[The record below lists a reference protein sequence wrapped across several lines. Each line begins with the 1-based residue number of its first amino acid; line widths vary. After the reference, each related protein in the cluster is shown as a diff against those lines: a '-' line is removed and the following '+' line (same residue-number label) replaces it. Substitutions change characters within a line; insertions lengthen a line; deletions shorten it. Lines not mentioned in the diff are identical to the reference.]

1 MTEVP
6 SASKMAAFEGLSR
19 TMPDTMF
26 AACSVPAAAVSS
38 NTCTV
43 IPANMGTTMSA
54 ATMSAATMSAA
65 TVSATT
71 VSATTVSAT
80 TVSAAN
86 MTAANVSAATMS
98 AANVTAATMSAANV
112 TAATVSAATVSA
124 AASAGVCRKSDK
136 SEKRHYQEQ
145 RSGHASSGHQYW
157 HCNVARLCT
166 HRRCQLARIPWET
179 KSF

>member
-71 VSATTVSAT
+71 VSATTVSA
-80 TVSAAN
+80 
-86 MTAANVSAATMS
+86 
-98 AANVTAATMSAANV
+98 ANVTAATVS
-112 TAATVSAATVSA
+112 AATVSAATVSA

>member
-98 AANVTAATMSAANV
+98 AA
-112 TAATVSAATVSA
+112 TVSA

>member
-54 ATMSAATMSAA
+54 AAIARGAGSTP
-65 TVSATT
+65 
-71 VSATTVSAT
+71 
-80 TVSAAN
+80 AAN
-86 MTAANVSAATMS
+86 HLQIRN
-98 AANVTAATMSAANV
+98 
-112 TAATVSAATVSA
+112 
-124 AASAGVCRKSDK
+124 AGRLRS
-136 SEKRHYQEQ
+136 Q
-145 RSGHASSGHQYW
+145 R
-157 HCNVARLCT
+157 
-166 HRRCQLARIPWET
+166 
-179 KSF
+179 

>member
-65 TVSATT
+65 TMSATT

-86 MTAANVSAATMS
+86 MTAANVS
-98 AANVTAATMSAANV
+98 AATMSAANV

>member
-65 TVSATT
+65 TMSATT

-86 MTAANVSAATMS
+86 MTAANVS
-98 AANVTAATMSAANV
+98 AATMSAANV

-166 HRRCQLARIPWET
+166 HRRCQLARIPSET

>member
-71 VSATTVSAT
+71 VSATTVSA
-80 TVSAAN
+80 
-86 MTAANVSAATMS
+86 
-98 AANVTAATMSAANV
+98 ANVTAANV